1 MLMENTLRL
10 LKKDTLTKVY
20 DLKGS
25 RVDRTTS
32 EAAGTHK
39 DNNFIK
45 KLQSDPDFLQLPKK
59 HAAKSYKSLVKDVQF
74 LQDCGLMDYSL
85 LVGIEKCDQN
95 ADK

>member
-45 KLQSDPDFLQLPKK
+45 KL
-59 HAAKSYKSLVKDVQF
+59 
-74 LQDCGLMDYSL
+74 
-85 LVGIEKCDQN
+85 
-95 ADK
+95 